1 VRAWGSATVRAWDS
15 ATVEAWDSATVEA
28 WGSAT
33 VRASGSA
40 TVRAWGSATVRAWD
54 SATVEAWG
62 SATVRAW
69 GSATVEAWGAC
80 QVIVRGLAKV
90 LASAFVAVTI
100 LSAQAKVDGGIQITP
115 PDTTT
120 GAAWCEFYGVPVTE
134 GVAVLY
140 KAVQDD
146 WRGTMKTTVTY
157 RPGEIPAAP
166 DWDGGKA
173 ECGGGLHFFAHPW
186 EGSKWC
192 DGYKHI
198 LACPVK
204 VNELS
209 AKGQSAQY
217 PDKVKAPRVCE
228 PVFEVDVDGK
238 RI

>member
-1 VRAWGSATVRAWDS
+1 
-15 ATVEAWDSATVEA
+15 
-28 WGSAT
+28 
-33 VRASGSA
+33 
-40 TVRAWGSATVRAWD
+40 
-54 SATVEAWG
+54 VEAWG

>member
-1 VRAWGSATVRAWDS
+1 MAYKDVRTQQELDAALAAGHYPQLVGGGSFTVGGSATVRAWGSATVQAS
-15 ATVEAWDSATVEA
+15 GSATVEA

-33 VRASGSA
+33 VRASG
-40 TVRAWGSATVRAWD
+40 
-54 SATVEAWG
+54 
-62 SATVRAW
+62 
-69 GSATVEAWGAC
+69 AC
-80 QVIVRGLAKV
+80 QVIVRGLANV
-90 LASAFVAVTI
+90 IASAFVAVTI
-100 LSAQAKVDGGIQITP
+100 LSAQAKVEGGVQITP

-140 KAVQDD
+140 KAVEDD
-146 WRGTMKTTVTY
+146 WRGKTKTTVTY
-157 RPGEIPAAP
+157 RPGEEPTAP

-186 EGSKWC
+186 EGSRWC

-198 LACPVK
+198 LGCPVK
-204 VNELS
+204 VDELS

-217 PDKVKAPRVCE
+217 PDKVKAPGVCA
-228 PVFEVDVDGK
+228 PVYEVNVDGE